1 MFCGLGQKE
10 RKRLKSTVALVPC
23 GSYEPE
29 KVYQALREG
38 LELIGGI
45 GKYIRKD
52 EKVLLKLNLVRE
64 ADADRAVTTHPAV
77 AEMLARI
84 LSEEDYSDVSAGDSG
99 GFGSS
104 IKSMERLGMRE
115 ELKKYGCRMAA
126 FDEAVRTEYPEG
138 IHAKEFMLAQ
148 DVIAADAFVSF
159 CKMKP
164 HALEHI
170 TGAVK
175 NQYGC
180 VQGKHKAA
188 GHTRYPSAESMAR
201 MIVDLN
207 LLVRPR
213 LYVMDGIVAMEGN
226 GPTSGDPVP
235 MKILLFSTDPVAL
248 DSVFARLVYLDPE
261 AVPTEVAGAQMG
273 LGTWKEEEIVLLTP
287 DGAVSMEEAVQKY
300 GRPDFRVIRKKG
312 KAEGIMN
319 TVTILRFLK
328 PGPRIDADKCRK
340 CGVCVESCPV
350 EGKALT
356 FSKGRNHPPVY
367 NYRKCIRCF
376 CCQEMCPHKAI
387 YVRGRR

>member
-148 DVIAADAFVSF
+148 DVIEADAIVSV
-159 CKMKP
+159 CKMKT

-367 NYRKCIRCF
+367 NYRTCIRCF

>member
-1 MFCGLGQKE
+1 MARGKDKG
-10 RKRLKSTVALVPC
+10 LKSTVALVPC
-23 GSYEPE
+23 GSYDPE
-29 KVYQALREG
+29 RVYQALKRG
-38 LELIGGI
+38 LSLIGGI
-45 GKYIRKD
+45 EKYVRRE
-52 EKVLLKLNLVRE
+52 EKVLLKMNLVRE
-64 ADADRAVTTHPAV
+64 ADAERAVTTHPV
-77 AEMLARI
+77 VVEMLARI
-84 LSEEDYSDVSAGDSG
+84 LAEEHYIDVSAGDSG

-104 IKSMERLGMRE
+104 VRSMERLGMRK
-115 ELKKYGCRMAA
+115 ELKKYGCRMAP
-126 FDEAVRTEYPEG
+126 FDEAVRTEYPQG
-138 IHAKEFMLAQ
+138 IHAKEFMLAR
-148 DVIAADAFVSF
+148 DVTEADALISV
-159 CKMKP
+159 CKMKT

-180 VQGKHKAA
+180 VQGKHKAS

-235 MKILLFSTDPVAL
+235 MNVLLLSTDPVAL

-273 LGTWKEEEIVLLTP
+273 LGTWREEEIDLVTP
-287 DGAVSMEEAVQKY
+287 DGPLSMLSAVKKY
-300 GRPDFRVIRKKG
+300 GKPDFRVNRKKG

-319 TVTILRFLK
+319 TVTFLRFLK
-328 PGPRIDADKCRK
+328 PAPRIDADKCRR

-350 EGKALT
+350 EGKALR
-356 FSKGRNHPPVY
+356 FSKGRDHPPVY

>member
-1 MFCGLGQKE
+1 
-10 RKRLKSTVALVPC
+10 
-23 GSYEPE
+23 
-29 KVYQALREG
+29 
-38 LELIGGI
+38 
-45 GKYIRKD
+45 
-52 EKVLLKLNLVRE
+52 
-64 ADADRAVTTHPAV
+64 
-77 AEMLARI
+77 
-84 LSEEDYSDVSAGDSG
+84 
-99 GFGSS
+99 
-104 IKSMERLGMRE
+104 MRE

-148 DVIAADAFVSF
+148 DVIEADAIVSV
-159 CKMKP
+159 CKMKT

-367 NYRKCIRCF
+367 NYRNCIRCF